1 MRTELIDALLEL
13 LARESE
19 GFDVHRFAQDL
30 AERATVLVPARDAG
44 VLVSFPAEPV
54 EIAAGTGAARD
65 LVRLQLE
72 LGEGPAPECLHS
84 GSSGDGPWPRFS
96 PACKEAGYSS
106 VHTLPIDADG
116 EVFGALCLFDVGGNT
131 HPAGP
136 RLAHAAALR
145 LAHQRDLHQL
155 GVRLRHLQTALDSRV
170 VIEQAKGMLAERH
183 KIGVDTAFEGLRRYA
198 RDHNQRV
205 ADLARAIVDGRDPV
219 RSNDF

>member
-19 GFDVHRFAQDL
+19 DFDVHRFAQEL
-30 AERATVLVPARDAG
+30 AERAAVLVPARDAG
-44 VLVSFPAEPV
+44 VVLSFPTEPAEIV
-54 EIAAGTGAARD
+54 VGTGAAEA
-65 LVRLQLE
+65 LVRFQLE
-72 LGEGPAPECLHS
+72 HHEGPVRECLHS
-84 GSSGDGPWPRFS
+84 GSSGGGPWPRFS
-96 PACKEAGYSS
+96 AACAEAGYSS
-106 VHTLPIDADG
+106 VETLPIAVDG
-116 EVFGALCLFDVGGNT
+116 EVFGALCLFDVTGNARG
-131 HPAGP
+131 AGL

-155 GVRLRHLQTALDSRV
+155 GVRLRHLQTALDSRI

-219 RSNDF
+219 RPNDF